1 MAKDRGFAAQPSQY
15 HGTESIIYTATVSL
29 LHGRPNEEGNYSH
42 RCRNGGS
49 RHWEVAALAGY
60 SVTLLIDSAGDVF
73 GRIETETD
81 TTTALES
88 IDIVIEVVPE
98 NMELK

>member
-1 MAKDRGFAAQPSQY
+1 MDGQTRRAITVIGAGTVG
-15 HGTESIIYTATVSL
+15 HGIA
-29 LHGRPNEEGNYSH
+29 
-42 RCRNGGS
+42 
-49 RHWEVAALAGY
+49 EVAALAGY
-60 SVTLLIDSAGDVF
+60 SVSLLIDSAGDVF

-88 IDIVIEVVPE
+88 VDIVIEVVPE